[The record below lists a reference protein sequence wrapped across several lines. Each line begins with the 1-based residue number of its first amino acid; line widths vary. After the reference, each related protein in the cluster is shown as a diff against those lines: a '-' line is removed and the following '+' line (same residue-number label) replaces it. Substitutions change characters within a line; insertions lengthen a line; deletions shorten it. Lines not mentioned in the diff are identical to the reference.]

1 MSNNIKVEEVA
12 TIKQPQFKASKHAH
26 LYDVFNDC
34 LECVKKEQLL
44 RKIEV
49 YGGLQ
54 YVYDYSDDFIQ
65 CILWLDNCDDIW
77 GELQERINELE
88 ELDKTGEQPL
98 DAYGDASIEQYKLQ
112 QSLINHLS
120 VFMVENDLEF
130 IFI

>member
-12 TIKQPQFKASKHAH
+12 TIKQPQFRAGKHAH

-34 LECVKKEQLL
+34 LECEKNERLL

-49 YGGLQ
+49 CGGLQ
-54 YVYDYSDDFIQ
+54 YVNDNSGDYIQ
-65 CILWLDNCDDIW
+65 SILWLDNCETIW
-77 GELQERINELE
+77 EELQELINELE

-112 QSLINHLS
+112 QAMINHLS
-120 VFMVENDLEF
+120 VFMVENDLDF